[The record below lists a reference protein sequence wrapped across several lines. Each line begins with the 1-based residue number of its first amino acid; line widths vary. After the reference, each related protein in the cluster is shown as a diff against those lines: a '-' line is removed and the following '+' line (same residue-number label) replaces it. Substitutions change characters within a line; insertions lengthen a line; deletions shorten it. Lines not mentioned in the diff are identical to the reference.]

1 MSTTPFPEPAA
12 LTPAAVDALLL
23 DTTPWLSCDECFERM
38 DTYVE
43 ALLRDAGPGDLA
55 MDRHLQG
62 CAACD
67 EEARSLLALLESPP
81 DLRHDGPA

>member
-1 MSTTPFPEPAA
+1 MSTTPRPHTPA
-12 LTPAAVDALLL
+12 LTQAAVEALLL
-23 DTTPWLSCDECFERM
+23 DTTPWLSCDECFEQL

-43 ALLRDAGPGDLA
+43 ALLRHPDHRDPA

-67 EEARSLLALLESPP
+67 EEARSLAALLQE
-81 DLRHDGPA
+81 

>member
-1 MSTTPFPEPAA
+1 MSITPRPHTPT
-12 LTPAAVDALLL
+12 LTPAVVEALLL
-23 DTTPWLSCDECFERM
+23 DTTPWLSCDDCFAQL

-43 ALLRDAGPGDLA
+43 ARLRDPDHRDPA

-67 EEARSLLALLESPP
+67 EEARSLTALVHE
-81 DLRHDGPA
+81 